1 MSNSTVDFV
10 QTWISY
16 ALNVYTLLIIA
27 WIVLSY
33 FRLPYN
39 RFTAVS
45 RTFLEDTVQPF
56 VGLFRRLLPR
66 VGMFDFSPML
76 AIISLQIGGNVI
88 ASVLDSLRPG
98 A

>member
-1 MSNSTVDFV
+1 MSNSTVDFL
-10 QTWISY
+10 QTWLSY
-16 ALNVYTLLIIA
+16 ALNVYTLMIIA

-39 RFTAVS
+39 RFTAIS

-66 VGMFDFSPML
+66 AGMFDFSPML
-76 AIISLQIGGNVI
+76 AIISLQIAG
-88 ASVLDSLRPG
+88 SVLANVLGSLRPG

>member
-1 MSNSTVDFV
+1 MSNSTVDFL
-10 QTWISY
+10 QTWLSY

-39 RFTAVS
+39 RFTAIS

-66 VGMFDFSPML
+66 AGMFDFSPML
-76 AIISLQIGGNVI
+76 AIISLQIAG
-88 ASVLDSLRPG
+88 SVLANVLGSLRPG

>member
-1 MSNSTVDFV
+1 MSNSTVDFI
-10 QTWISY
+10 QTWIGY

-45 RTFLEDTVQPF
+45 RTYLEDTVQPF
-56 VGLFRRLLPR
+56 VGLFRRILPR
-66 VGMFDFSPML
+66 AGMFDFSPML
-76 AIISLQIGGNVI
+76 AIISLQIGGSLI
-88 ASVLDSLRPG
+88 ANVLDSLRPG

>member
-1 MSNSTVDFV
+1 MSNSTVDFL
-10 QTWISY
+10 QTWLSY

-39 RFTAVS
+39 RFTAIS

-76 AIISLQIGGNVI
+76 AIISLQIAG
-88 ASVLDSLRPG
+88 SVLANVLGSLRPG

>member
-1 MSNSTVDFV
+1 MSNSTVDLI
-10 QTWISY
+10 QAWLSY

-56 VGLFRRLLPR
+56 VGLFRRVLPR
-66 VGMFDFSPML
+66 MGMFDFSPML
-76 AIISLQIGGNVI
+76 AIISLQIAGNVL
-88 ASVLDSLRPG
+88 ASALDSLRPG

>member
-10 QTWISY
+10 ETWVSY
-16 ALNVYTLLIIA
+16 ALNVYSLLIVA

-66 VGMFDFSPML
+66 AGMFDFSPML
-76 AIISLQIGGNVI
+76 AIISLQIAGSVLAN
-88 ASVLDSLRPG
+88 VLDSLRPG

>member
-1 MSNSTVDFV
+1 MSNSTVDLI
-10 QTWISY
+10 QTWLSY

-56 VGLFRRLLPR
+56 VGLFRRILPR
-66 VGMFDFSPML
+66 AGMFDFSPML
-76 AIISLQIGGNVI
+76 AIISLQVGGSLI